1 MRGRSPCASPPSMCT
16 CLVGFLQCGK
26 TATLLQQTLPSTC
39 THTLCRT
46 HACMHAH
53 LHTHTRAYIH
63 TYTHTHTHTHTHTR
77 QCMCIHA
84 HGGHTMTQSCGQCL
98 NTKGDLHSKKE
109 CTHTHTHACVQ
120 LFPQLQ
126 THTHARVCLL
136 TQKHTHTYT
145 HQKTQACD
153 HKQSLHHCV
162 FV

>member
-63 TYTHTHTHTHTHTR
+63 TYTHTHTHTHTHTP
-77 QCMCIHA
+77 MHV
-84 HGGHTMTQSCGQCL
+84 HSCTWRTHNDPVLWSVLEHQGRL
-98 NTKGDLHSKKE
+98 AFKKGV
-109 CTHTHTHACVQ
+109 HTHTHSRMCAIISPTADTYPRTRV
-120 LFPQLQ
+120 FIDTK
-126 THTHARVCLL
+126 THSHLHAPKN
-136 TQKHTHTYT
+136 T
-145 HQKTQACD
+145 
-153 HKQSLHHCV
+153 SL
-162 FV
+162 